1 METYLAHITEIDG
14 VKVEQTIAEHSFHV
28 ANYAAEN
35 LKGMGLFYT
44 AYLAGLLHDMGKCT
58 AKYQQYLAKA
68 AAGEDV
74 VRGSVNHTFCG
85 CIYLMQKYHVG
96 KPQGMGTVTCELLV
110 YAMGAHHGQFDCV
123 TLQNTSGFEHRL
135 EKDPNEIGYE
145 EAVNAFLLECVSA
158 EEIDR
163 YFLLAQQEVTALFE
177 QIRTRF
183 NKKRTQVCF
192 SMGLAARMLLSAV
205 IDGDRRDTAEFMTG
219 TRLDYRS
226 GTSEFW
232 AEQIAYFEDKL
243 LQHDSQTP
251 INMARSSFS
260 DQCRGFATQQGG
272 GIYRLTLP
280 TGAGKTL
287 SSLRYTLHHAKQ
299 FGKKRILFVIPLLSV
314 LEQNS
319 AVIRDYIKDKASLTE
334 HHSNVVNVFDNLD
347 ELNQYQLL
355 TETWDS
361 PIVITT
367 LVQFLNT
374 LFSNKTTAVRR
385 MGALLESVI
394 VIDEVQSLPKRAMN
408 LFTMAL
414 NFLVYDCG
422 ATVVLSSATTP
433 CFDETDFPLLYT
445 SPSEIV
451 PHQKELFGV
460 FKRTEIIDKTSPYG
474 MAVEELADFSAEVF
488 AQVNSLLLI
497 CNTKESAFKLYT
509 ELCNRLEDCTVF
521 HLSTAMCM
529 AHRTDTLKKINA
541 ALKNREKIVCVSTQ
555 LVEAGVDFSFE
566 SVIRVAAGIDNIAQA
581 AGRCNRNNDF
591 GGIRSVYIV
600 NLKLDA
606 EKLQMLQEIA
616 TAQRC
621 SMQVLQQFKE
631 NPEHFE
637 QDLLSEKSI
646 SEYYQFL
653 FNDADIKGKFGFP
666 QKLEDGSTENLFDLL
681 AANERHTQ
689 RPEYKGKYF
698 MNQAFLTAGSLFKVF
713 DENTID
719 VIVPYNDEAK
729 ELIADL
735 FSQKSAYSGA
745 FLKRCIEK
753 AKPYTIQIFHYQN
766 EKLREYGMLSYT
778 QDKRFTALNEQCY
791 HSKIGLVIENFIF

>member
-1 METYLAHITEIDG
+1 METYLAHIKEGNG
-14 VKVEQTIAEHSFHV
+14 VRVEQTVAEHSFHT
-28 ANYAAEN
+28 ANYAAEK
-35 LKGMGLFYT
+35 LKEIGLFHT

-68 AAGEDV
+68 AAGEEV

-85 CIYLMQKYHVG
+85 CIYLLQQYHVG

-135 EKDPNEIGYE
+135 EKDRTEIGFE
-145 EAVNAFLLECVSA
+145 EAVSAFLQQCVSA

-177 QIRTRF
+177 LVRTRF
-183 NKKRTQVCF
+183 LKKRSQVSF
-192 SMGLAARMLLSAV
+192 SMGLVARMLLSAV
-205 IDGDRRDTAEFMTG
+205 IDGDRRDTAEFMAG
-219 TRLDYRS
+219 TPLDYRS
-226 GTSEFW
+226 GTDEFW
-232 AEQIAYFEDKL
+232 EEQIAYFEEKF
-243 LQHDSQTP
+243 LQHDSHTP

-260 DQCRGFATQQGG
+260 DQCRSFARQHGG
-272 GIYRLTLP
+272 GIYRFTLP
-280 TGAGKTL
+280 TGGGKTL
-287 SSLRYTLHHAKQ
+287 SSLRYALHNAKS

-319 AVIRDYIKDKASLTE
+319 AVIRDYIKDKSSFIE
-334 HHSNVVNVFDNLD
+334 HHSNVVNLFENSD

-355 TETWDS
+355 TETWES

-374 LFSNKTTAVRR
+374 LFSSNTTAVRR
-385 MGALLESVI
+385 MSALSQAVI

-414 NFLVYDCG
+414 NFLAYGCG

-445 SPSEIV
+445 SPTEIV
-451 PHQKELFGV
+451 PYQKELFGV
-460 FKRTEIIDKTSPYG
+460 FKRTEIIDKTTPYG
-474 MAVEELADFSAEVF
+474 MSVEELADFSAEVF
-488 AQVNSLLLI
+488 GQVSSLLLI
-497 CNTKESAFKLYT
+497 CNTKESAFRLYT
-509 ELCNRLEDCTVF
+509 ELCNRSEDGTVF

-529 AHRTDTLKKINA
+529 AHRTDTLSKINA
-541 ALKNREKIVCVSTQ
+541 ALKSSEKIICVSTQ

-600 NLKLDA
+600 NLKQDT

-621 SMQVLQQFKE
+621 SMQVLRRFKE
-631 NPEHFE
+631 NPERFE

-653 FNDADIKGKFGFP
+653 FNDADMKGKFGFP
-666 QKLEDGSTENLFDLL
+666 LKLEDGSTENLFDLL
-681 AANERHTQ
+681 AVNERHTQ
-689 RPEYKGKYF
+689 RPEYKGRYF
-698 MNQAFLTAGSLFKVF
+698 INQAFLTAGSSFKVF

-735 FSQKSAYSGA
+735 FSEKSAYRNS
-745 FLKRCIEK
+745 FLKQCIEK
-753 AKPYTIQIFHYQN
+753 AKPYTIQIFHHQN
-766 EKLREYGMLSYT
+766 QKLREYGMLSDT
-778 QDKRFTALNEQCY
+778 KDNRFTALNEQCY
-791 HSKIGLVIENFIF
+791 HNKIGLVIENFIF